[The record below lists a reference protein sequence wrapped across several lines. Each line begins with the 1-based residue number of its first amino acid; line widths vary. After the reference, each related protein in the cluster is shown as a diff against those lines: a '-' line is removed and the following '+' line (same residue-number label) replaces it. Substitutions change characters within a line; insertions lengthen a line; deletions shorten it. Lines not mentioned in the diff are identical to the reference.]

1 MMRLLLLPTILVCG
15 LAACSSEPEQ
25 KADGNMTAEQVAEQL
40 KDMKIEPGQWEATN
54 EILSA
59 SAPGVPADALKS
71 MVGQKSTVS
80 NCITPEQAAKP
91 SANFLAAQQSN
102 NCTYQDWNM
111 DDGKMTG
118 TMTCQ
123 GGGMPGKVIMK
134 MTGDYGPTAYN
145 LDMDMNT
152 TGMPGNITMNIK
164 AKTTGRRVGECTR
177 T

>member
-1 MMRLLLLPTILVCG
+1 MRRMMLPLICAG
-15 LAACSSEPEQ
+15 ALAACSSESETS
-25 KADGNMTAEQVAEQL
+25 DVNMTAEEVAEEL
-40 KDMKIEPGQWEATN
+40 SAMKIEPGQWEATN
-54 EILSA
+54 EIISA
-59 SAPGVPADALKS
+59 SAPGVPASALKN

-91 SANFLAAQQSN
+91 SANFLAAQQNN
-102 NCTYQDWNM
+102 NCTYQNWEM

-118 TMTCQ
+118 TMTCE

-134 MTGDYGPTAYN
+134 MAGNYGPTAYN

-152 TGMPGNITMNIK
+152 SGLPGGMTMTIK
-164 AKTTGRRVGECTR
+164 AKTTGRRVGECTA

>member
-1 MMRLLLLPTILVCG
+1 MRPLLLPLALAGI
-15 LAACSSEPEQ
+15 LAACSSEPE
-25 KADGNMTAEQVAEQL
+25 AASGNMTAEEVADQL

-54 EILSA
+54 EIVSA

-91 SANFLAAQQSN
+91 SANFLAAQQNN
-102 NCTYQDWNM
+102 NCTYQDWDM
-111 DDGKMTG
+111 EGGKMTG
-118 TMTCQ
+118 TMTCE
-123 GGGMPGKVIMK
+123 GAGMPGKVIMK
-134 MTGDYGPTAYN
+134 MTGDYAPTAYN

-152 TGMPGNITMNIK
+152 TGLPGGMTMTIK
-164 AKTTGRRVGECTR
+164 AKTTGRRVGECTA